1 MSLTLYYHPLASYCH
16 KVLIALYENDIAF
29 KGRIIDLSKEADRV
43 ELKAL
48 WPFCKF
54 PVVRDHSRN
63 RDVPETTVIIEYL
76 DRHFSKENPMIPA
89 DWDSAQDVRLWD
101 RIFDNYVHG
110 PMQEIVANQLS
121 GTKADMSRSRS
132 TLDIAYNMIDRRM
145 KSRIWIAGENFSM
158 ADCAAAP
165 SLFYA
170 STLQPFADE
179 FKHLKEYF
187 DRLTE
192 RPSFKRVIEEAR
204 PYFSL
209 YPFASAI
216 PKQFL

>member
-1 MSLTLYYHPLASYCH
+1 
-16 KVLIALYENDIAF
+16 
-29 KGRIIDLSKEADRV
+29 
-43 ELKAL
+43 
-48 WPFCKF
+48 
-54 PVVRDHSRN
+54 
-63 RDVPETTVIIEYL
+63 
-76 DRHFSKENPMIPA
+76 MIPA

-110 PMQEIVANQLS
+110 PMQEIVANQMS

-145 KSRIWIAGENFSM
+145 ESRIWITGEDFSM

-170 STLQPFADE
+170 STLQPFAGE
-179 FKHLKEYF
+179 FKHLKAYL